1 MISEG
6 SSAEHQGEHPYSRGP
21 RCSPGLAG
29 QDELLS
35 GRTALAV
42 LLTGD
47 LAAGVTL
54 GEDLSSPVH
63 LACVRFMEA
72 CAEDFDLEGNEE
84 QMSIVVQS
92 WASGAA
98 AILMLQQM
106 GDFKV
111 EFGNEPQDAD
121 DNVDDGGGE

>member
-1 MISEG
+1 M
-6 SSAEHQGEHPYSRGP
+6 ADGP
-21 RCSPGLAG
+21 EEMNEPTKKIYHGKDDEDIVSNLI
-29 QDELLS
+29 QDHI
-35 GRTALAV
+35 
-42 LLTGD
+42 
-47 LAAGVTL
+47 
-54 GEDLSSPVH
+54 EDLSSPVH

-98 AILMLQQM
+98 AILMLQQR

-111 EFGNEPQDAD
+111 EFDNEPQDAD